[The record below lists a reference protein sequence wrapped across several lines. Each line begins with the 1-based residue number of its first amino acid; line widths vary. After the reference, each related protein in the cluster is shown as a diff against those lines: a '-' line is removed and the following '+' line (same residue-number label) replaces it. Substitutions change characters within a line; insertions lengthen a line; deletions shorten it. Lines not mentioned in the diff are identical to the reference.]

1 MRWDNLFDD
10 LESQL
15 DAELG
20 SEAADASHDA
30 ERARRADL
38 TLSAEIAQ
46 ETASGDAAGPLSMW
60 IDGVHLWI
68 TVDNWGSDWLSGE
81 ITAPSRW
88 TGYSIVRLDC
98 VERFELPGRDLPKT
112 SRGDLP
118 RNDSSDSSSPPI
130 SAGRK
135 RRLGNITF
143 RIVLRDLS
151 RRRKRGYLRS
161 DGREVL
167 GTINRVGKDYVEVG
181 MASGAQ
187 GLVLNSAKNRQL
199 VPLARVALFRLE
211 D

>member
-20 SEAADASHDA
+20 GEAADASHDA

-38 TLSAEIAQ
+38 TLSAEIAE
-46 ETASGDAAGPLSMW
+46 ETARSDANDPLSMW
-60 IDGVHLWI
+60 INGVPLWI

-88 TGYSIVRLDC
+88 AGYSIIHLDC
-98 VERFELPGRDLPKT
+98 VEKFELPGRDPLES

-118 RNDSSDSSSPPI
+118 VHDSSASSPTAVP
-130 SAGRK
+130 AGRK

-151 RRRKRGYLRS
+151 RRRKRGYLCS

-167 GTINRVGKDYVEVG
+167 GTIDRVGKDYVEVG
-181 MASGAQ
+181 MTSGAQ
-187 GLVLNSAKNRQL
+187 GHAPHSPINRHM